1 MSGNFVLS
9 NRQNADY
16 KIIKFNGMNKL
27 GLFLAKNTTHILG
40 LYFLGWAIWACLHWA
55 SLCLVQKLVYSA
67 VDGQLLEELDAVKE
81 VIHRYNSLS
90 PSDKAGRLDF
100 Y

>member
-1 MSGNFVLS
+1 MPGTNYRVRHLS
-9 NRQNADY
+9 YNPINVS
-16 KIIKFNGMNKL
+16 M
-27 GLFLAKNTTHILG
+27 
-40 LYFLGWAIWACLHWA
+40 
-55 SLCLVQKLVYSA
+55 VYSA